1 MKKIFFLLILFI
13 GAISCN
19 CDAQTLAEMKGTFSG
34 ECDGLY
40 CYLILDPT
48 ASSIETKGC
57 LVSDSKTHEFVKVS
71 SKPINIKCNGKFVLR
86 QSGTD
91 MIYNVLAVHESDE
104 IDPAGMVIAFE
115 DDTNTDNLIYINI
128 SSKDGGKSLQ
138 LFYMND
144 DDNPLF
150 ETATLER
157 DK

>member
-1 MKKIFFLLILFI
+1 MKKVLVLFLLFVGLMF
-13 GAISCN
+13 GKGN
-19 CDAQTLAEMKGTFSG
+19 AQTLAEMKGSFSG

-91 MIYNVLAVHESDE
+91 MVYNVLAVHESDE

-128 SSKDGGKSLQ
+128 RSKDGGKSLQ